1 VNQFAAPRKSLG
13 QNFLQDPNIIN
24 KIVSALNVQNDD
36 TIIEIGPGRGAL
48 TELILPL
55 AGQLHLVEF
64 DRDLVRYWQ
73 QRSES
78 QGSLAVHAQDVLK
91 FDLQCILSSV
101 DGPIKVIGNLPY
113 NISSPVLFHLMQY
126 ADALKAQV
134 VMLQKEVIERMVA
147 TPGNKQYGRM
157 SVMLQQRYAIE
168 HLFNVPA
175 TAFFP
180 APKVESAIAR
190 LTPLTKSASYD
201 VTDHADFS
209 SIVKQAFSQRRKT
222 LRNTLK
228 GFVDF
233 EQIESLDIDPSARAE
248 TLGIVDFC
256 KLADCYT
263 NARRND
269 DRGKDA
275 CNNKDPK
282 HNAK

>member
-1 VNQFAAPRKSLG
+1 MNQFAPPRKSLG

-24 KIVSALNVQNDD
+24 KIVAALNVQSDD

-73 QRSES
+73 HRSEALTNLS
-78 QGSLAVHAQDVLK
+78 VHAHDVLK
-91 FDLQCILSSV
+91 FDFTQITHKAN
-101 DGPIKVIGNLPY
+101 GPIKIIGNLPY
-113 NISSPVLFHLMQY
+113 NISSPVLFHLIQY
-126 ADALKAQV
+126 AGSLKAQV

-147 TPGNKQYGRM
+147 APGNKQYGRM
-157 SVMLQQRYAIE
+157 SVVLQQRYAIE

-175 TAFFP
+175 KAFYP

-190 LTPLTKSASYD
+190 LTPLAKNALYTVAD
-201 VTDHADFS
+201 QTDFVFL
-209 SIVKQAFSQRRKT
+209 VKQAFSQRRKT

-233 EQIESLDIDPSARAE
+233 EQMEALDIDPSARAE
-248 TLGIVDFC
+248 TLSVEDFC
-256 KLADCYT
+256 QLADCYT
-263 NARRND
+263 NTQS
-269 DRGKDA
+269 KSL
-275 CNNKDPK
+275 KL
-282 HNAK
+282 